1 MNENC
6 PAIYRIRNLRRV
18 YRETVAVDL
27 ERLDVKQGEILCLL
41 GPTGAGKSTLLRLLA
56 GLEPIDGGEL
66 AYAGAEGAIDRM
78 SLRDR
83 RRIAMVFQ
91 RPVLLHRSVREN
103 IEAVLRFRHGRNIP
117 PDDVTGILERL
128 KLNALSERAASTL
141 SGGQVQLV
149 ALARSLVIQ
158 PDVLLLDEPTSHLDP
173 AHVAL
178 VENTIRDDWS
188 SRGTTIIWATHNIFQ
203 ARRVAQRVAL
213 MLDGAMIEVGE
224 SDAFFDEPCDER
236 TKAFVEGRMIW

>member
-6 PAIYRIRNLRRV
+6 PVIYRIRNLRRV
-18 YRETVAVDL
+18 YRETVAVAL
-27 ERLDVKQGEILCLL
+27 ERLDIRRGEILCLL

-66 AYAGAEGAIDRM
+66 AYAAAEGAIGRM
-78 SLRDR
+78 SVQDR

-91 RPVLLHRSVREN
+91 HPVLLQRSVREN
-103 IEAVLRFRHGRNIP
+103 IEAVLRFRHGRDIP
-117 PDDVTGILERL
+117 PDAVPEVLERL
-128 KLNALSERAASTL
+128 KLSALSERPASTL
-141 SGGQVQLV
+141 SGGQLQLV
-149 ALARSLVIQ
+149 ALARSLVTQ

-178 VENTIRDDWS
+178 VEQTIREDWT

-213 MLDGAMIEVGE
+213 MLDGSLIEVGE
-224 SDAFFDEPCDER
+224 SDGFFDEPCDER